1 MKRHEYIKNQ
11 ANELHR
17 LHTKRLKVSDRILK
31 GDLSPKQF
39 LKLDAEL
46 NWIYMQIGQTEERLA
61 FALGYLLPQEAREEW
76 HPSGWHSYKGI
87 REELEKTELE

>member
-17 LHTKRLKVSDRILK
+17 LHTKRLKVSGRILK

-39 LKLDAEL
+39 QKLDAEL
-46 NWIYMQIGQTEERLA
+46 NWIGMQIGQTEERLL
-61 FALGYLLPQEAREEW
+61 FGMDRLRPEEAREEW

>member
-1 MKRHEYIKNQ
+1 MRKSEYIKKH

-17 LHTKRLKVSDRILK
+17 LHMKRLKVSDRILK

-46 NWIYMQIGQTEERLA
+46 NWIGMQIGQTEERLA
-61 FALGYLLPQEAREEW
+61 FALGYLLPHEAREEW

>member
-17 LHTKRLKVSDRILK
+17 LHTKRLKVSGRILK
-31 GDLSPKQF
+31 GDLSPKQYQ
-39 LKLDAEL
+39 KLDA
-46 NWIYMQIGQTEERLA
+46 
-61 FALGYLLPQEAREEW
+61 EW

>member
-1 MKRHEYIKNQ
+1 MKRHEYIKNH

-17 LHTKRLKVSDRILK
+17 LEMKRRKVSDKILK

-46 NWIYMQIGQTEERLA
+46 NWVGMQIGQTEERLA
-61 FALGYLLPQEAREEW
+61 FALGYLLPHEAREEW

>member
-1 MKRHEYIKNQ
+1 MKR
-11 ANELHR
+11 R
-17 LHTKRLKVSDRILK
+17 KVSDKILK

-46 NWIYMQIGQTEERLA
+46 NWVGMQIGQTEERLA
-61 FALGYLLPQEAREEW
+61 FALGYLLPHEAREEW